1 MDERQPPGDAD
12 ANTYDAYVVSSGAD
26 AEVPAK
32 WQTVATYDLDQPARC
47 PNCRTPIH
55 TLKVVRLVRSKVAFT
70 STLPRG
76 GRVIVCPACECI
88 VSVELSGLI

>member
-12 ANTYDAYVVSSGAD
+12 DDADDTYVISSDED
-26 AEVPAK
+26 AEIPAK
-32 WQTVATYDLDQPARC
+32 WLTVATYELELPARC
-47 PNCRTPIH
+47 PNCRNPIR

-70 STLPRG
+70 STLPRA
-76 GRVIVCPACECI
+76 GRAIVCPECECI